1 MTADRKELIELYKA
15 TLEELRHH
23 GTINTQAFIGLA
35 IMIPVFLTAISFLLG
50 SDSPICSGII
60 HVKRGILALA
70 CLLAIFFAMAT
81 WRMNTRFDAC
91 NKVLKNIEDELKV
104 DQRTSGTSQ
113 FEGLLIRSELNEIW
127 VEKRLTKEIP
137 IKIGGKTWLISWIY
151 IVYILV
157 AVVALVGLG
166 FLLFEWIAVKG

>member
-1 MTADRKELIELYKA
+1 
-15 TLEELRHH
+15 
-23 GTINTQAFIGLA
+23 
-35 IMIPVFLTAISFLLG
+35 
-50 SDSPICSGII
+50 
-60 HVKRGILALA
+60 
-70 CLLAIFFAMAT
+70 
-81 WRMNTRFDAC
+81 MNTRFDAC